1 MFGFSREPGS
11 HPYPGPT
18 PAPPQPVTM
27 VLHGFPGM
35 RKKGVVGAEVLDSL
49 WLLV

>member
-1 MFGFSREPGS
+1 MGYLAFLGS
-11 HPYPGPT
+11 LAPTPT
-18 PAPPQPVTM
+18 PAAPQPVTM